1 MSIQRILAAS
11 DFSPA
16 AQRAADRAVQL
27 AAAHGAVLRLLHA
40 RQRGGWLEEL
50 GADELE
56 PQLRQQLDG
65 AIDDALQNERAR
77 LASSGVEVQA
87 ELLPDALHR
96 ELEGVLARHPAQL
109 LVMGAHGEA
118 SWQDLLLGSTADRV
132 LRLHRLPVLLV
143 RTPCAGPYV
152 RIGLASDFSAA
163 SEQAARFALDL
174 LPAAR
179 PVLVHAH
186 EPEFQASLAFAGVA
200 EPLRESYRS
209 ESARRAHA
217 QMAQFADRL
226 GRPDALPALR
236 SGRPGSV
243 LPAIVEEA
251 SIELMVLGV
260 SGRSGIERGLLG
272 SVSRHAAT
280 DLPCDVLLVPA
291 QPS

>member
-1 MSIQRILAAS
+1 MSIQRILAAT

-16 AQRAADRAVQL
+16 AQRAADRAAQL
-27 AAAHGAVLRLLHA
+27 AAANGAALCLLHA
-40 RQRGGWLEEL
+40 QQRGGWLEDL
-50 GADELE
+50 GANEVD
-56 PQLRQQLDG
+56 PRLRQELDV
-65 AIDDALQNERAR
+65 AIDAALQTERAR

-96 ELEGVLARHPAQL
+96 ELEGLLALHPAQL

-118 SWQDLLLGSTADRV
+118 SWNDLLLGSTADRV

-143 RTPCAGPYV
+143 RNACSGPYA
-152 RIGLASDFSAA
+152 RIALATDFSAA
-163 SEQAARFALDL
+163 AEQAGRVALDL
-174 LPAAR
+174 LPKAR
-179 PVLVHAH
+179 AVLVHAH

-200 EPLRESYRS
+200 ETLRESYRS
-209 ESARRAHA
+209 ESARQAHA
-217 QMAQFADRL
+217 QMVQFAERL
-226 GRPDALPALR
+226 HRPDALSALR

-243 LPAIVEEA
+243 LPALVEEA
-251 SIELMVLGV
+251 SIELMALGV

-291 QPS
+291 LAD